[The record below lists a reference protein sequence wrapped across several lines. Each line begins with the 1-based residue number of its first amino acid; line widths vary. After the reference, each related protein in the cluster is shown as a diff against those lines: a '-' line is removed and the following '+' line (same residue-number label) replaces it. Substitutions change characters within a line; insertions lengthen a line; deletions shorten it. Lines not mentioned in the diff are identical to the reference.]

1 MWLAVLFSSL
11 SALQLMKGARLISEL
26 VCHMGMLDC
35 SPGSIVS
42 YLAWSCFRQCTTA
55 SAMLGRASK
64 RQRLATAAMFNPMMA
79 HAAAW
84 HPSLAG
90 MMNPFAA
97 HGMGAPM
104 DEDSEPEIAVTAPT
118 PGPAPIASS
127 SAATPQVPPA
137 GGVQTVAPSHPHPE
151 GDSSPTPHPNVAE
164 VAASHAVSRLTHN
177 KMHLYEHG
185 DRTDELIPRSVSSIR
200 GMPKVP
206 SKFVFNEH
214 VTSVKKS
221 V

>member
-1 MWLAVLFSSL
+1 
-11 SALQLMKGARLISEL
+11 
-26 VCHMGMLDC
+26 
-35 SPGSIVS
+35 
-42 YLAWSCFRQCTTA
+42 
-55 SAMLGRASK
+55 
-64 RQRLATAAMFNPMMA
+64 
-79 HAAAW
+79 
-84 HPSLAG
+84 
-90 MMNPFAA
+90 
-97 HGMGAPM
+97 M

-127 SAATPQVPPA
+127 SAATPQVSPA
-137 GGVQTVAPSHPHPE
+137 GGVQTVAPSHPE
-151 GDSSPTPHPNVAE
+151 GDSSPYPNVAE

-206 SKFVFNEH
+206 SKFVFKEH

-221 V
+221 LCDDSPHQARFV